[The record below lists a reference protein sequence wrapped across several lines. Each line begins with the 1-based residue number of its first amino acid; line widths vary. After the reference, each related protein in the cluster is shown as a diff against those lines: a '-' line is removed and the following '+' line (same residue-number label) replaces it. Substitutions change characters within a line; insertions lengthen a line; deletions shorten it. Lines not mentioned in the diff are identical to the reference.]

1 MNFKNYLIRI
11 TIITILLKISLNRKT
26 LYIPGVTLNTHLDSS
41 LIQLPYEAPTLII
54 NNLTQILGTSERIQ
68 NLTTFFRK
76 YINSI
81 GYLPP
86 VEQSALIYSI
96 NERGENNSNIFDRDK
111 YKEYMNTIIDNGEF
125 KETRYQNVQRSLLEY
140 AKKNQLRIPIGLGCL
155 LKIGEQYGTK
165 NDKENSQLLQSIT
178 NSIDTIL
185 EAQLN
190 VIEKE
195 NEFILDMTEQLNQKK
210 LILFNI
216 TWNDL
221 NHLKENKEYNEK
233 DLIDNVLNKIKYG
246 SDFDVNSLIELMKAR
261 SSFNKILSKQS
272 LLAITNFGLMEG
284 CMQTGESNENAGIS
298 SYKGSPI
305 RVKKKGEYVSHNYA
319 NGTRSDSKTQ
329 NGYNL
334 NFGFGFGTQKVSGVE
349 PYKNLIPYSAY
360 KYIIGLKYISS
371 LLNQDSLFLIPGKNL
386 SDILNDVN
394 KYDISDS
401 FMPNKIISNFSY
413 VNVSNIFNNYSK
425 FISPYK
431 NDENEVYSIS
441 CDNINTNCIIW
452 NNGSINNLSI
462 NYTINA
468 SSGYLNFY
476 SVMGIFSSNTFVASF
491 GKNTQGKLL
500 YEMYY
505 NGYNVFSKESEFSET
520 SNACFGVFYSGGK
533 NDKDSCRNVFKEK
546 CGNELDYRC
555 KESGFY
561 DIMTENPISNY
572 DYPLD
577 CQDQNSKECIG
588 WVDQHIIGGG
598 LVIKPSSLM
607 SLSLLIQKYGNI
619 EDNNKNVNIIGSK
632 ETSSS
637 NDDFSFDIV
646 DYNSISK
653 NDLNVEMKK
662 TVYYQVNFHKGIKVN
677 FLVYF
682 VFLILIG
689 VL

>member
-1 MNFKNYLIRI
+1 MNFKNYLIRF

-68 NLTTFFRK
+68 NISIFFNK

-221 NHLKENKEYNEK
+221 NILIENKEYEDK
-233 DLIDNVLNKIKYG
+233 YLIDNVLNKIKYG
-246 SDFDVNSLIELMKAR
+246 RDFDVNSLIELMKAK

-272 LLAITNFGLMEG
+272 LLIQVNIGLLDG
-284 CMQTGESNENAGIS
+284 CMQTGKSNENAGIS
-298 SYKGSPI
+298 SYEGSPI
-305 RVKKKGEYVSHNYA
+305 RVKKKGEYVAHNYA
-319 NGTRSDSKTQ
+319 NGTRSDRKTQ

-334 NFGFGFGTQKVSGVE
+334 NFGFGLGKEKNSGVK
-349 PYKNLIPYSAY
+349 PYKNLIPYSTY
-360 KYIIGLKYISS
+360 KYINGLKNVSS
-371 LLNQDSLFLIPGKNL
+371 LMNSDSRFLIHGKHL
-386 SDILNDVN
+386 SDILNNFNQFDNIATYLFKNVLLLN
-394 KYDISDS
+394 
-401 FMPNKIISNFSY
+401 PNSSSEINY
-413 VNVSNIFNNYSK
+413 NNYFSSSNAK
-425 FISPYK
+425 I
-431 NDENEVYSIS
+431 NDVYSIS
-441 CDNINTNCIIW
+441 CENIVDNCSIWTNGTINSTVIY
-452 NNGSINNLSI
+452 SINP
-462 NYTINA
+462 
-468 SSGYLNFY
+468 SSNFLNFY
-476 SVMGIFSSNTFVASF
+476 SVMGYFESNSF
-491 GKNTQGKLL
+491 IVSYGKNSQGKLI

-505 NGYNVFSKESEFSET
+505 NGYNIFSKQSEFTEI

-533 NDKDSCRNVFKEK
+533 NDKDTCRNVFKEK

-561 DIMTENPISNY
+561 DIMTENPASNY

-577 CQDQNSKECIG
+577 CQDQISKKCLA
-588 WVDQHIIGGG
+588 WVDKHIIGGG

-607 SLSLLIQKYGNI
+607 SLSLLIQKYGEI
-619 EDNNKNVNIIGSK
+619 EDNNINENIFGNESY
-632 ETSSS
+632 
-637 NDDFSFDIV
+637 NDDGTMDFDIV
-646 DYNSISK
+646 DYSDISK

-662 TVYYQVNFHKGIKVN
+662 TVYYQVNYHKGIKVN
-677 FLVYF
+677 FWVYF
-682 VFLILIG
+682 LFLTLIG

>member
-1 MNFKNYLIRI
+1 MNFKNYLIRF

-68 NLTTFFRK
+68 NISIFFNK

-221 NHLKENKEYNEK
+221 DHLKENKEYNEK

-272 LLAITNFGLMEG
+272 LLAITNIGLMEG

-386 SDILNDVN
+386 SDILNDFN
-394 KYDISDS
+394 KYDI
-401 FMPNKIISNFSY
+401 
-413 VNVSNIFNNYSK
+413 
-425 FISPYK
+425 
-431 NDENEVYSIS
+431 
-441 CDNINTNCIIW
+441 
-452 NNGSINNLSI
+452 
-462 NYTINA
+462 
-468 SSGYLNFY
+468 
-476 SVMGIFSSNTFVASF
+476 
-491 GKNTQGKLL
+491 
-500 YEMYY
+500 
-505 NGYNVFSKESEFSET
+505 
-520 SNACFGVFYSGGK
+520 
-533 NDKDSCRNVFKEK
+533 
-546 CGNELDYRC
+546 
-555 KESGFY
+555 
-561 DIMTENPISNY
+561 
-572 DYPLD
+572 
-577 CQDQNSKECIG
+577 
-588 WVDQHIIGGG
+588 
-598 LVIKPSSLM
+598 
-607 SLSLLIQKYGNI
+607 
-619 EDNNKNVNIIGSK
+619 
-632 ETSSS
+632 
-637 NDDFSFDIV
+637 
-646 DYNSISK
+646 
-653 NDLNVEMKK
+653 
-662 TVYYQVNFHKGIKVN
+662 
-677 FLVYF
+677 
-682 VFLILIG
+682 
-689 VL
+689 